1 MVKSRINSDS
11 PERFQSRFFFLVL
24 LTSTVF
30 FILLIRLWYLQVIN
44 GSYFRAL
51 AEENRFREFIIKSPR
66 GKILDRNGQILVDS
80 RPSFNLYL
88 RPEDVPDL
96 DETLDTLSHLLDIP
110 LEKLK
115 EKVKQSP
122 SSYRSV
128 LLKRDVSRDSV
139 AYIEEHL
146 LDLPGVTLDVEA
158 LRNYRY
164 GSMAA
169 HLLGYLGEITD
180 RQLQQLRNRSNNHY
194 FLGEFIGQYG
204 LEKAYEEYLRGIH
217 GARQVEVDA
226 LGRELALVST
236 KETYP
241 GSDLQLTLDL
251 DIQRLAES
259 LLGDRTG
266 SIIVMD
272 PRDGAILALVTKPS
286 YNPNQFASG
295 IQGEKWLALLKDPK
309 KPLHSRALQGQ
320 YPPASVFKT
329 IVADAALEEGVIT
342 PNTLLG
348 CPAFYY
354 FGNRAYRNWKK
365 ENQGPQNL
373 TRALATSCDTY
384 FYQVAVRLG
393 VDKIGYYAKGFGMG
407 KPTGFD
413 PMEKGGLVP
422 TTEWKRRVRG
432 EPWYPGETVS
442 LGIGQG
448 PYLVTPLQQ
457 AIMISA
463 IANGGKIY
471 KPYVV
476 RKIVTPEGKV
486 VYEHKP
492 ELVSQA
498 PVKPETL
505 DAIRKGLWAVVNES
519 GGTGGRARIAELG
532 VAGKTGTA
540 QVVRLDRAGNRVPG
554 SNYRDH
560 SWFVSYAPFNDPQL
574 AVVIFAENSGV
585 GGSTFGPVAKEIF
598 LQYFHIPKPAPHA
611 PPNLQAIHT
620 VASGKQNGEN

>member
-1 MVKSRINSDS
+1 MVKNRISPDS
-11 PERFQSRFFFLVL
+11 PERFQSRFFLLVL

-30 FILLIRLWYLQVIN
+30 FILLVRLWYLQVIK
-44 GSYFRAL
+44 GDHFRAM

-66 GKILDRNGQILVDS
+66 GKILDRNGQILVES

-96 DETLDTLSHLLDIP
+96 EKTLKSLSPLLGVP

-115 EKVKQSP
+115 EKVRQAP
-122 SSYRSV
+122 PYRSL
-128 LLKRDVSRDSV
+128 LLKRDVSRESV

-146 LDLPGVTLDVEA
+146 LDLPGVMLDVEA
-158 LRNYRY
+158 LRSYRH
-164 GSMAA
+164 GPMAA
-169 HLLGYLGEITD
+169 HLLGYLGEITE

-204 LEKAYEEYLRGIH
+204 LEMKYEGYLRGIH

-226 LGRELALVST
+226 LGRELALVGV
-236 KETYP
+236 KDTYP

-251 DIQRLAES
+251 EIQQMAET

-266 SIIVMD
+266 AIIVMD
-272 PRDGAILALVTKPS
+272 PRDGAILALAGKPS
-286 YNPNQFASG
+286 YNPNQFAAG
-295 IQGEKWLALLKDPK
+295 IPGEKWLALLKDPK
-309 KPLHSRALQGQ
+309 KPLQNRAIQGQ
-320 YPPASVFKT
+320 YPPASVFK
-329 IVADAALEEGVIT
+329 IVVAAAALEEGVIT

-348 CPAFYY
+348 CPAYY
-354 FGNRAYRNWKK
+354 FFGNRAYRNWKK

-393 VDKIGYYAKGFGMG
+393 VDKIGYYAKGFGLG

-422 TTEWKRRVRG
+422 TSEWKRRVRG

-448 PYLVTPLQQ
+448 PYLITPLQQ

-492 ELVSQA
+492 ELISQA
-498 PVKPETL
+498 PVKAETL
-505 DAIRKGLWAVVNES
+505 EAIRKGLWAVVNES
-519 GGTGGRARIAELG
+519 GGTGGRARIDELG

-540 QVVRLDRAGNRVPG
+540 QVVRLDRAGNRIPG
-554 SNYRDH
+554 SQYRDH
-560 SWFVSYAPFNDPQL
+560 SWFVSYAPFEDPQL
-574 AVVIFAENSGV
+574 AVVIFVENSGV
-585 GGSTFGPVAKEIF
+585 GGSTFAPIAKEIF
-598 LQYFHIPKPAPHA
+598 LKYFNIPKPPPPVRQNIQAAQTAPA
-611 PPNLQAIHT
+611 GNP
-620 VASGKQNGEN
+620 NGEH